1 MSKISSKELFVF
13 TFFISII
20 LFPGFGNTILLQT
33 GKNTTMI
40 SSIIGY
46 ILGFI
51 PLLMIIYMINNT
63 GDKNIFNYNKEKFKF
78 LGQIF
83 NILYVVSIF
92 YVVFAESWTTIT
104 FTISQYLSR
113 TSYYL
118 ILFLLSSAISFI
130 ICKKLEVIGRTHII
144 LFIVFL
150 LIIFFAWIFLIPL
163 LEYEN
168 LLPIFDVDN
177 KSIVKTAL
185 MLPSFLSLPLISL
198 MAIRKKDIVD
208 PKNIKKSILFGYSLS
223 FLFVLIFLFLIV
235 GVFGI
240 DMGIIF
246 TYPEYALF
254 KKVNAFDFIQ
264 RIENVLASTI
274 IIAAFTSL
282 AVLFYFLVT
291 YVKETYKIKKQ
302 TILNIITIIICFGI
316 PILSVTLFKNY
327 IIIDVLTK
335 YPIFSSFIFIVLFI
349 NFILIYLTK
358 KKSVKH

>member
-20 LFPGFGNTILLQT
+20 LFPGFGNTIILQT

-40 SSIIGY
+40 SSIFGFLI
-46 ILGFI
+46 GFI

-63 GDKNIFNYNKEKFKF
+63 ESKNIFTYNKEKFKF
-78 LGQIF
+78 LGYIF
-83 NILYVVSIF
+83 NILYVIAIF

-104 FTISQYLSR
+104 FTISQYLQR

-118 ILFLLSSAISFI
+118 ILFLLSSAISYI
-130 ICKKLEVIGRTHII
+130 ICKKLEVIGRWHIL
-144 LFIVFL
+144 LFIIFL
-150 LIIFFAWIFLIPL
+150 LLIFFAWIFLIPL
-163 LEYEN
+163 VEYEN
-168 LLPIFDVDN
+168 FLPLINVS
-177 KSIVKTAL
+177 KKEITKTAL
-185 MLPSFLSLPLISL
+185 MIPNFLSLPLISL

-208 PKNIKKSILFGYSLS
+208 PKNIKKSILLGYSIS
-223 FLFVLIFLFLIV
+223 FLFVLMFLFLIV

-240 DMGIIF
+240 DMSIIF

-282 AVLFYFLVT
+282 AVLFYFLTT
-291 YVKETYKIKKQ
+291 YVKDTFKIKKQ
-302 TILNIITIIICFGI
+302 NILNIITIIICFGI
-316 PILSVTLFKNY
+316 PIISVALFKNY

-335 YPIFSSFIFIVLFI
+335 YPFYSSFIFIVLFI